1 VPDPQLQLVAQEI
14 CVARGLTLI
23 THAGE
28 GTFKE
33 TFRVTDNAGGTLALK
48 VYKPDYSHPEREA
61 REIDAMTRCA
71 HPNVGKLLHIGP
83 HTSTDGNRYLYS
95 LEEFFDGGT
104 LTERLRTGPLS
115 PGQVHAL
122 GSTLIRAVAHI
133 ASHDLVHR
141 DLKPDNIIFRSD
153 GVTPVVVD
161 FGIVRDL
168 GQMSLTPTHVPQG
181 PCTPLFAAPEQLL
194 NAKELIDWRTDQ
206 FALGVLLS
214 VAGGGGHPYEEAGD
228 VPISI
233 VDRVGRRV
241 GPSARFIA
249 WSQSA
254 GLAELARMVSPWPVQ
269 RFRTPDEIAAAWSAQ
284 RGAM

>member
-1 VPDPQLQLVAQEI
+1 MPDPQLQTVVQEI
-14 CVARGLTLI
+14 CSARGLTFVAP
-23 THAGE
+23 AGE

-33 TFRVTDNAGGTLALK
+33 TFRVVDRAGGILALK

-71 HPNVGKLLHIGP
+71 HPNVGKLLYIGP
-83 HTSTDGNRYLYS
+83 HTATNGKQYMYS

-104 LTERLRTGPLS
+104 LTERLLAGSFS
-115 PGQVHAL
+115 PAQVHAI
-122 GSTLIRAVAHI
+122 GSSLIAAVAHI
-133 ASHDLVHR
+133 AAQELVHR
-141 DLKPDNIIFRSD
+141 DLKPDNILFRND
-153 GVTPVVVD
+153 RVTPVVVD

-228 VPISI
+228 VPILI

-241 GPSARFIA
+241 GPNARFVA
-249 WSQSA
+249 WSQGT
-254 GLAELARMVSPWPVQ
+254 GLGVLQRMVSPWPVQ
-269 RFRTPDEIAAAWSAQ
+269 RFRTPNGLAAAWNTQA
-284 RGAM
+284 GVA